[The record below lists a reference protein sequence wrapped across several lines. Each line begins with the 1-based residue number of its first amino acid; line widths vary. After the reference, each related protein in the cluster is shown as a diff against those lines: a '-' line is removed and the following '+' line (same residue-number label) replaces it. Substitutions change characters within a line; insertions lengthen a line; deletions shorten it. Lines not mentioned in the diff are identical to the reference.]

1 MALGVGGF
9 LVMLPAVSDACLTI
23 PATSTV
29 SASRVSSAM
38 ARGAEVLIV
47 GDSYTVGRG
56 SSDGVHG
63 WAQDL
68 ATERGWDATIDGVA
82 GSGYVNTGRSHSPT
96 MTYRARIEQN
106 ASLDPRLVIVQG
118 SQNDWLVSASTL
130 EERVEQALRTAKRQ
144 WPDAVVV
151 AIGPSAPQPRA
162 ETTVAISAA
171 VAAGA
176 RDAGVPFVDAVDRQ
190 WFTAM
195 NSGSYAAGDGQHLN
209 DDGYRYLADK
219 IDGALE
225 QLASADPSDRCS

>member
-1 MALGVGGF
+1 
-9 LVMLPAVSDACLTI
+9 
-23 PATSTV
+23 
-29 SASRVSSAM
+29 
-38 ARGAEVLIV
+38 
-47 GDSYTVGRG
+47 
-56 SSDGVHG
+56 
-63 WAQDL
+63 
-68 ATERGWDATIDGVA
+68 
-82 GSGYVNTGRSHSPT
+82 

-130 EERVEQALRTAKRQ
+130 EERVEQALRTAKQQ